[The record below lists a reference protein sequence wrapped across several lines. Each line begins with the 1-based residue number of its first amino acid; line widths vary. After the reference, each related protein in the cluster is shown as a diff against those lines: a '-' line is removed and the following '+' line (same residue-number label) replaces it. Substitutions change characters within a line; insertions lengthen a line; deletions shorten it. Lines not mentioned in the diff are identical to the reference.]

1 MKNSLSAPYL
11 TLLIALAALVVA
23 VIALV
28 TAKGAKE
35 MALSEVT
42 IEEGET
48 VTLPLFD
55 EEQNRF
61 SFLVLV
67 ELHISNQGGPAVEL
81 LQLSR
86 NLADAGFLIGLK
98 NQEIQSGDLKP
109 QFYAIEQ
116 PFSELQANP
125 RLLKDVLKQSPV
137 QDIPIRHT
145 LESGQSRTVR
155 YAVHFFPYDDGK
167 RTLADLVLIST
178 RLTFA
183 NGAIRMMRH
192 GYPILPLVP

>member
-1 MKNSLSAPYL
+1 MKNAQSAAFL
-11 TLLIALAALVVA
+11 ILLIALVALVVA

-28 TAKGAKE
+28 TAKGARE
-35 MALSEVT
+35 IALSEVT
-42 IEEGET
+42 VEEGET

-55 EEQNRF
+55 EEQERF

-67 ELHISNQGGPAVEL
+67 ELHITNQGGPAVEV

-86 NLADAGFLIGLK
+86 NTSDAGFLVGLK

-109 QFYAIEQ
+109 QFHAIEQ

-125 RLLKDVLKQSPV
+125 RLLKEALRQNPLH
-137 QDIPIRHT
+137 DIPIRHM
-145 LESGQSRTVR
+145 LESGQSKTVR

-167 RTLADLVLIST
+167 QNLADLVLIST